1 MTGTQESDRDGTRL
15 CGAGVSVP
23 EVNDWFVNEV
33 LPLEGAL
40 MQFLRH
46 AWRNPGDIED
56 LCQDIYVRAY
66 EGAAREI
73 PKSARAFVFAI
84 ARNLLIDR
92 IRTAQIVPID
102 SVADL
107 DTLDIPGNQASAER
121 SVIARQELRRL
132 QGALDRMPPRCREA
146 VILRK
151 IEGLSIQDVAQRM
164 GISPKTVDRHLSD
177 GACFLADFVYGAES
191 DSGSKR

>member
-1 MTGTQESDRDGTRL
+1 MTGTQDSDRDGTGF

-23 EVNDWFVNEV
+23 GVNDWFVNEV

-46 AWRNPGDIED
+46 TWRNPADIED

-66 EGAAREI
+66 ESASREI

-92 IRTAQIVPID
+92 IRSAQIVPID

-107 DTLDIPGNQASAER
+107 ETLNIPTSQPAVER
-121 SVIARQELRRL
+121 SVMARQELRRL
-132 QGALDRMPPRCREA
+132 QAALDRMPPRCREA
-146 VILRK
+146 VVLKK
-151 IEGLSIQDVAQRM
+151 IEGLSIQEVAARM

-177 GACFLADFVYGAES
+177 GACFLADFVYGGE
-191 DSGSKR
+191 DGDKR